1 VIYASNELD
10 ENVIASLKQQGAK
23 IGAWGVGT
31 RLVTGADDA
40 ALSGVYKLSAIREKG
55 GPWKRRIKLSEQS
68 AKISVPGILQTRRFV
83 AGSEFVGDLIHDVE
97 DGEPS
102 RTLIDMLDV
111 TRRKTV
117 PDGIPHEELL
127 VPVVREGKVVY
138 TPPPLAESRGR
149 TQRQIAHLHSGIKR
163 FVNPHQYPV
172 GLDPRLHERR
182 LQMILEAR
190 KR

>member
-1 VIYASNELD
+1 MIYASNELD

-40 ALSGVYKLSAIREKG
+40 ALGGVYKLTAIRDKG
-55 GPWKRRIKLSEQS
+55 GPWKRKIKLSEQS

-83 AGSEFVGDLIHDVE
+83 AGAEFAGDLIYDVE

-117 PDGIPHEELL
+117 PEANLRTWRIPGTEIFALCSESLM
-127 VPVVREGKVVY
+127 RGSQR
-138 TPPPLAESRGR
+138 PPFSLTAVS
-149 TQRQIAHLHSGIKR
+149 L
-163 FVNPHQYPV
+163 
-172 GLDPRLHERR
+172 
-182 LQMILEAR
+182 
-190 KR
+190 